1 MRFSPSSVKESGRRV
16 EGHVP
21 RRRASSGAYLSII
34 ALFLVAMLRIA
45 AAGDQNAAIG
55 GPFALIDQTGRQVS
69 DADFRGKLL
78 LVYFGYTFCPNVCP
92 TTLFTIGQAM
102 DRLTPDE
109 RKQVAAIFITVD
121 PERDTQKV
129 LAEYVA
135 NFSPDLVGLT
145 GSPDAV
151 QAVEHEYH
159 VYAKKHPEAD
169 GSYSVDHSSIIYL
182 VDRTGK
188 YRAILTAES
197 TAAQIVDGL
206 RKLF

>member
-135 NFSPDLVGLT
+135 NF
-145 GSPDAV
+145 
-151 QAVEHEYH
+151 
-159 VYAKKHPEAD
+159 
-169 GSYSVDHSSIIYL
+169 
-182 VDRTGK
+182 
-188 YRAILTAES
+188 
-197 TAAQIVDGL
+197 
-206 RKLF
+206 